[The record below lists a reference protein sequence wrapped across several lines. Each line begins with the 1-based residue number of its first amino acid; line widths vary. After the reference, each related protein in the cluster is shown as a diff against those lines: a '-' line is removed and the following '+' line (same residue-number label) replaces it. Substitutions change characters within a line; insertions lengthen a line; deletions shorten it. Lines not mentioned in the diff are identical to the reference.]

1 METKINKRKLS
12 RKTKIMI
19 SSLFLVIALLS
30 LFFISVSFYGGKH
43 SIGEVFSILFSKK
56 LTSNTNSVSD
66 QAIQRS
72 IWIIMGMIV
81 GGMGLAV
88 TGAISQSLTKN
99 PLADASTLGTI
110 NATIFLLIISFAIG
124 WISFAL
130 QYIFAIIGGVVAALL
145 LVLILTLSKG
155 KFNKSKIILIGLA
168 LSIAF
173 KTLAFFFWHSD
184 RGVGSAYSSYIIG
197 GAEKIYGGQTY
208 MPYPWITLFI
218 SSILIVAGTIVA
230 IINSKGMS
238 VTELGDEKAKNLGIS
253 IIRVR
258 TLNIISLVLLVPA
271 SVIIVGNLAFI
282 GLIAT
287 HIVRIAFKTRDY
299 KKIIPLT
306 ALVGIVIALLGL
318 TLNILIP
325 KMPSSI
331 WTTIIGAPM
340 LVYLG
345 WRKL

>member
-1 METKINKRKLS
+1 MERKINKIKLS
-12 RKTKIMI
+12 KKTIIMI
-19 SSLFLVIALLS
+19 SSLFLVFSLLT
-30 LFFISVSFYGGKH
+30 LFFISVTFYGGRH
-43 SIGEVFSILFSKK
+43 SVGEVFSILFSKK
-56 LTSNTNSVSD
+56 LTSATNSVSD

-72 IWIIMGMIV
+72 IWIIMAMVI

-88 TGAISQSLTKN
+88 TGAVSQSLTKN

-124 WISFAL
+124 WISFAA
-130 QYIFAIIGGVVAALL
+130 QYLFAMIGGVIAAVL
-145 LVLILTLSKG
+145 LVLILTLSRG

-173 KTLAFFFWHSD
+173 KTLSFFFWHGD
-184 RGVGSAYSSYIIG
+184 KGIGSSYSSYIIG

-208 MPYPWITLFI
+208 MPYPWITLFV
-218 SSILIVAGTIVA
+218 SSILIFAGTIIA

-238 VTELGDEKAKNLGIS
+238 VTELGDEKAKNLGVS
-253 IIRVR
+253 ITRVR
-258 TLNIISLVLLVPA
+258 SLNIVSLVLLVPA
-271 SVIIVGNLAFI
+271 SVIIVGNLAFV

-287 HIVRIAFKTRDY
+287 HLVRIAFKTRDY
-299 KKIIPLT
+299 KKIVPLT

-318 TLNILIP
+318 TLNILMP